1 MKLRW
6 PRGCRPANVL
16 LQYLRAVPVPAWC
29 KARSCAAHRQ
39 HQLPVA
45 FTSSAPLLHTCQLA
59 GHPVVLCTDDTGVFA
74 TSLSREYALA
84 AAAFG
89 LRWMQG
95 FQAERAVPGAC
106 STGMHPCASMLHV
119 LMHAAPA
126 AQHLL
131 PGNRPHRIAPLA
143 PLHRVGCSNE
153 QLAQLAL
160 AAADYAFLEPGAR
173 AASALHSSAH
183 GRTLRN
189 GAAATE
195 VARTGSPISVQQQ
208 TYTLRHGTV
217 AGEKQALRDR
227 MEAAIE
233 VERIDNSSSPFCLF
247 CGKDGGGAC
256 AR

>member
-1 MKLRW
+1 MLSLFLPALRHAVAL
-6 PRGCRPANVL
+6 RTDSTSCRL
-16 LQYLRAVPVPAWC
+16 LSPSLLRC
-29 KARSCAAHRQ
+29 CA
-39 HQLPVA
+39 LP
-45 FTSSAPLLHTCQLA
+45 LA

-89 LRWMQG
+89 LRWAQG
-95 FQAERAVPGAC
+95 CPTCLQAC
-106 STGMHPCASMLHV
+106 SACMRPCASMLY
-119 LMHAAPA
+119 
-126 AQHLL
+126 LL
-131 PGNRPHRIAPLA
+131 PSTTCWATDHTQLLSAA
-143 PLHRVGCSNE
+143 PLHRVGCSDE

-160 AAADYAFLEPGAR
+160 AAAEYAFLEPGAR
-173 AASALHSSAH
+173 AASALRSSAH

-208 TYTLRHGTV
+208 TYILRHGTA

-233 VERIDNSSSPFCLF
+233 VEAIDNSSSPFCLF
-247 CGKDGGGAC
+247 CGKDGAC